1 MSRIIVD
8 VGANEGLFALQ
19 QAMENPHHL
28 VIAVEPIPE
37 LANAL
42 ISKALDLNLANLIV
56 KEVAID
62 TASGIKTLHISD
74 AFSMGT
80 SSLLSFSNPNK
91 LNDYW
96 AQRPDSRQ
104 TRSIAM
110 RCTTLEDLI
119 SEVLQS
125 TFPLEKSAVIID
137 FIKID
142 VQGKDIEVLLSAGKY
157 VSTIIA
163 GMLEAP
169 VVAEE
174 SIYEGQENS
183 ITEYFSQLKDLNYK
197 VYSLKPND
205 PGLME
210 YNLYFHRHGI
220 NIRQHIANLSLS
232 GNDVYVGNVNPAF
245 DIEKVIHSY
254 RNSMSWKITLP
265 LRKIRQILIDA
276 RLFFYPRKN
285 SNR

>member
-8 VGANEGLFALQ
+8 VGANEGDFALQ
-19 QAMENPHHL
+19 QAMKNPHHL

-42 ISKALDLNLANLIV
+42 ISKALDLNLANLVV

-62 TASGIKTLHISD
+62 TTSGIKTLHISD

-169 VVAEE
+169 VVAED

-220 NIRQHIANLSLS
+220 NIRQHIASLSLS
-232 GNDVYVGNVNPAF
+232 GNSIYVGNVNPAF
-245 DIEKVIHSY
+245 DIERVIHSY

-265 LRKIRQILIDA
+265 LRKIRQILISA

>member
-220 NIRQHIANLSLS
+220 NIGQHIANLSLS
-232 GNDVYVGNVNPAF
+232 GNDIYVGNVNPAF

>member
-8 VGANEGLFALQ
+8 VGANEGHFALQ

-62 TASGIKTLHISD
+62 TANGIKTLHISD

-104 TRSIAM
+104 TRSISM

-125 TFPLEKSAVIID
+125 IIPLEKSSVIID

-157 VSTIIA
+157 ASTIIA

-169 VVAEE
+169 VVVEE

-220 NIRQHIANLSLS
+220 NIGQHIANLSLS
-232 GNDVYVGNVNPAF
+232 GNNIYVGNVNPAV

-254 RNSMSWKITLP
+254 QNSISWKITLP
-265 LRKIRQILIDA
+265 LRKIRQILIGA

>member
-8 VGANEGLFALQ
+8 VGANEGHFALQ

-62 TASGIKTLHISD
+62 TANGIKTLHISD

-125 TFPLEKSAVIID
+125 IIPLEKSSVIID

-157 VSTIIA
+157 ASTIIA

-169 VVAEE
+169 VVVEE

-220 NIRQHIANLSLS
+220 NIGQHIANLSLS
-232 GNDVYVGNVNPAF
+232 GNNIYVGNVNPAV

-254 RNSMSWKITLP
+254 QNSISWKITLP
-265 LRKIRQILIDA
+265 LRKIRQILIGA